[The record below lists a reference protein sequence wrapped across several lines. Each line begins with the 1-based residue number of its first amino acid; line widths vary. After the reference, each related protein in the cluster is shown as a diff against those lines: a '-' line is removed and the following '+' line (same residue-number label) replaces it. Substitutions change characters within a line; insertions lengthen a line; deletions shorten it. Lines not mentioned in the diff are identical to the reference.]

1 MTTECSTDTNMPGY
15 SCERKEN
22 HTRHWRTQSLGL
34 LPSQILPVRVGWHQ
48 CGIILPQTWTL
59 QCQEGSENL
68 VPIDFQAGAD
78 LDCPRTS
85 PFTWALCSWH
95 EEETKLETVEFL
107 WRLLLT
113 KQARDPTEEFMVV
126 LAEQDSLPRF
136 QPPGGQMRGGLVYT
150 ASQTKQLGD
159 GNHLILPCWLEEE
172 FGYTTQGRGFLS
184 SFLTLCLSS
193 FSPFPVLKF
202 SSPCL
207 FITPPLFLFQLSP
220 LFFTSK
226 TKCYGRMLK
235 TDRSPLFLEPG
246 EFLSPKI
253 C

>member
-22 HTRHWRTQSLGL
+22 HTRHCRTQSLGL

-95 EEETKLETVEFL
+95 GEETKLETVEFL

-113 KQARDPTEEFMVV
+113 KQARDPTAEFMVV

-172 FGYTTQGRGFLS
+172 FGYTTQRERLPQLIPHFVS
-184 SFLTLCLSS
+184 
-193 FSPFPVLKF
+193 
-202 SSPCL
+202 
-207 FITPPLFLFQLSP
+207 LFLFPLSCLKIFLP
-220 LFFTSK
+220 LSLYYPSALPFSTFPS
-226 TKCYGRMLK
+226 
-235 TDRSPLFLEPG
+235 FLYFQNKVLWEDA
-246 EFLSPKI
+246 
-253 C
+253 